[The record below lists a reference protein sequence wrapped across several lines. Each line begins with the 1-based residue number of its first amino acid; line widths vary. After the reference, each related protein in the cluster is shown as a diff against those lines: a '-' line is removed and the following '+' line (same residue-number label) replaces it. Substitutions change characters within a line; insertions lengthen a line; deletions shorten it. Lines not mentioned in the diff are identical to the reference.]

1 MVLARMWREKRERAA
16 QERQY
21 QAMIIEK
28 AKRIEEFMTI
38 MSPLH
43 QGIHS
48 DPVPS
53 ATLPSAT
60 AFADLIAGNNLVVVW
75 HFDNTTKGWAF
86 YDPRPEV
93 AEVCD
98 LEEVT
103 IGFNVWIEV
112 RADQEFQGQTLT
124 AGWNSITLK

>member
-1 MVLARMWREKRERAA
+1 MVLAKMWRERRERAA
-16 QERQY
+16 QERHN

-28 AKRIEEFMTI
+28 AKRMVEFMLI
-38 MSPLH
+38 MSPFH

-53 ATLPSAT
+53 GTLRSAT

-75 HFDNTTKGWAF
+75 HFDNTTKEWAF

-103 IGFNVWIEV
+103 NGFNVWIQV